1 MQAGAGIRRGDPM
14 GCFLFGGS
22 DIGMVFQQQDAHID
36 PPAVIRP
43 PTEDVITFPP
53 FLYSRRYCRWLPI
66 E

>member
-36 PPAVIRP
+36 PPLLSSVHP
-43 PTEDVITFPP
+43 QKT
-53 FLYSRRYCRWLPI
+53 S
-66 E
+66 